1 MRRRGG
7 LGAARGR
14 RCDANLAGLSV
25 RAQSRDKRLP
35 KQGNSAPHTPVAKRG
50 CPQQRNS
57 GSLAMHLSPEFTQD
71 SALAAAVGGMGIGAV
86 ATIFAQTNQRLLPS
100 ATPDAEVWTGMVA
113 GAFALVSNP
122 FFALVDDA
130 SFEGDSLRGL
140 GLVRL
145 GVAGLLVGAGSK
157 MGAGCTCGN
166 GIQGLACLS
175 KASFGFVLVFMA
187 TGALAAYLVG
197 NDFRPAASSGFSW
210 PLARAVASVAVA
222 QFFMRTN
229 KKVSNVLGGCGFAA
243 SLVLAAMVKP
253 SKIEGFLHFS
263 AARGWD
269 PSLAFVMGGALL
281 VVGVLWR
288 VLGLVDLP
296 PMRAYAGRPLDAK
309 TLVGGVCFGAG
320 WGLGGLCPGPGV
332 VSVGTGSLPAAVWL
346 GAMVAGRGLAGTAPA
361 AKAS

>member
-1 MRRRGG
+1 
-7 LGAARGR
+7 
-14 RCDANLAGLSV
+14 
-25 RAQSRDKRLP
+25 
-35 KQGNSAPHTPVAKRG
+35 
-50 CPQQRNS
+50 
-57 GSLAMHLSPEFTQD
+57 MHLSPEFTQD
-71 SALAAAVGGMGIGAV
+71 SALAAAVGGMGLGTV
-86 ATIFAQTNQRLLPS
+86 ATVFAQTNKRLLPS
-100 ATPDAEVWTGMVA
+100 ASPDPEVWTGMAA

-130 SFEGDSLRGL
+130 SFERESLRGL

-145 GVAGLLVGAGSK
+145 AIAGLLVGVGSK

-166 GIQGLACLS
+166 GIQGLACFS
-175 KASFGFVLVFMA
+175 KASFGFVIVFMA

-197 NDFRPAASSGFSW
+197 NDFAPSNAAPFSW
-210 PLARAVASVAVA
+210 PLARAVVSIAVA

-229 KKVSNVLGGCGFAA
+229 KKISNVLGGCGFAS
-243 SLVLAAMVKP
+243 SLILAAMVKP
-253 SKIEGFLHFS
+253 SKIEGFLRFS

-269 PSLAFVMGGALL
+269 PSLAFVMGGALV
-281 VVGVLWR
+281 VVGVAWR
-288 VLGLVDLP
+288 VLGLVDLA

-309 TLVGGVCFGAG
+309 TLVGGACFGAG

-332 VSVGTGSLPAAVWL
+332 VSVGTGSVPAAVWL